1 MESYEIRL
9 LKLHRNKENSIVSC
23 SLKKVSLLNP
33 GSYSFI
39 YCWGDPDIRK
49 PILASRRTIHVTVNL
64 EAALRQLKDKH
75 ITRIWV
81 DAVCINQDD
90 RQERSIQ
97 VRNMKQI
104 YSKAERVI
112 AWLGEESENS
122 SRVIKSMKDFGMMKI
137 TVK

>member
-1 MESYEIRL
+1 
-9 LKLHRNKENSIVSC
+9 
-23 SLKKVSLLNP
+23 
-33 GSYSFI
+33 
-39 YCWGDPDIRK
+39 
-49 PILASRRTIHVTVNL
+49 VTVNL